1 MLLLCIGW
9 TPAGSPF
16 IQGVQGRY
24 FISILPLVMLA
35 VRNNTLVLKKD
46 IDRYL
51 VLAGGTANILLLLRV
66 CMGMFT

>member
-1 MLLLCIGW
+1 MLVLCIDH
-9 TPAGSPF
+9 TSTSSMH

-24 FISILPLVMLA
+24 FIPILPLVMLA

-51 VLAGGTANILLLLRV
+51 VLAGGTANIFLLLRV
-66 CMGMFT
+66 CLGMLT